1 MQIKSDRLDKKEADA
16 VQGEPLGIVLFERNS
31 HDNTV
36 GSCVLMK
43 VIIAELPGWKKKMNE
58 KLAELG
64 SKPLST
70 SPAVILRPLSLFE
83 FLVLA
88 KLTLMILDDQY
99 HEADAGKSGRVK
111 TQITNR

>member
-43 VIIAELPGWKKKMNE
+43 VIIAELPG
-58 KLAELG
+58 
-64 SKPLST
+64 
-70 SPAVILRPLSLFE
+70 
-83 FLVLA
+83 
-88 KLTLMILDDQY
+88 
-99 HEADAGKSGRVK
+99 
-111 TQITNR
+111 